1 MRLFR
6 VLTVLLSLAIAGS
19 ALAQTGSG
27 VHDDR
32 WYLGGSLG
40 YVDLD
45 RDRLTESSDIVYG
58 INIGR
63 FFLPRLSLDLRLDRY
78 EPSFLS
84 APAGTSRDFDLF
96 SYGLIGRYHFADPKG
111 TSPYVMFG
119 TGLQEHDSYLDDG
132 RDIFGTF
139 GVGLYH
145 PFGHRA
151 FMRLEAEYRYD
162 NDRDTFGTS
171 GGLTDLMLHLGLN
184 VRLGRIRRH
193 RRHRPGPSRHR
204 QRLHLSQRLHPNP
217 NPNLN
222 RKCCSNSA
230 PW

>member
-84 APAGTSRDFDLF
+84 APAGTSRDFDLMMGAI
-96 SYGLIGRYHFADPKG
+96 SLVRLASACTIRLGIGRSCGWKPNIA
-111 TSPYVMFG
+111 TTM
-119 TGLQEHDSYLDDG
+119 TA
-132 RDIFGTF
+132 I
-139 GVGLYH
+139 
-145 PFGHRA
+145 
-151 FMRLEAEYRYD
+151 
-162 NDRDTFGTS
+162 
-171 GGLTDLMLHLGLN
+171 
-184 VRLGRIRRH
+184 
-193 RRHRPGPSRHR
+193 PSV
-204 QRLHLSQRLHPNP
+204 PP
-217 NPNLN
+217 
-222 RKCCSNSA
+222 A
-230 PW
+230 V